1 MTTTSDVI
9 VVGAGLAGLS
19 AAARLHR
26 AGVRVTVLEASDD
39 VGGRVRTDEV
49 DGFRLD
55 RGFQVLLP
63 AYPAVRRLITVD
75 DLRLRRFTRGTIA
88 AFPDGHRWLAGPWN
102 GLPSIKGL
110 AQFATHHPG
119 DALRM
124 TGLVLRDA
132 LTPNSFVRKDAQRTT
147 AEEFVRWG
155 LSASTIEAVLRPFL
169 AGVFLDP
176 ALNTSSRLF
185 HLLWRSFLRGGG
197 ALPAQG
203 MQALPRSMAAALPTE
218 TIRTGI
224 TVEEVTGGGVRTSSG
239 ERLTA
244 NAVVVAT
251 DGDAASHLLPEVEAP
266 EWHAVTT
273 FYFRVGTTPLRSP
286 TLLLDGTTDLL
297 LNTAVI
303 SEVAPEYA
311 PEGSALIAASVPD
324 RADVH
329 LEARVRERLA
339 HLYQTD
345 TSDWELLRA
354 YALPRALPVFP
365 AGAPLRRPVR
375 VGGGRY
381 VCGDHRDTPSIQGAL
396 VSGQRAARAVLAD
409 LGRH

>member
-1 MTTTSDVI
+1 MTTASDVI

-19 AAARLHR
+19 AATRLHR
-26 AGVRVTVLEASDD
+26 TGVRVIVLEADDD

-63 AYPAVRRLITVD
+63 AYPAVRRLITED
-75 DLRLRRFTRGTIA
+75 DLQLRKFTRGTIA
-88 AFPDGHRWLAGPWN
+88 TLPDGHRWLAGPWH
-102 GLPSIKGL
+102 GLPAIRGL
-110 AQFATHHPG
+110 AQFAMHHPG

-124 TGLVLRDA
+124 TRLVLRDA
-132 LTPNSFVRKDAQRTT
+132 LAPNSVVRKDAQRTT
-147 AEEFVRWG
+147 AEEFMHWG
-155 LSASTIEAVLRPFL
+155 LSASTIEEVLRPFL

-197 ALPAQG
+197 ALPAHG
-203 MQALPRSMAAALPTE
+203 MQTLPRSLAAGLPTE

-224 TVEEVTGGGVRTSSG
+224 AVGEVTDGGVRTSSG
-239 ERLTA
+239 EHLTA
-244 NAVVVAT
+244 NAVIVAT
-251 DGDAASHLLPEVEAP
+251 DGDAASRLLPGIEAP

-273 FYFRVGTTPLRSP
+273 FYYRADTAPLRSP

-297 LNTAVI
+297 LHTAVI
-303 SEVAPEYA
+303 SEIAPEYA
-311 PEGSALIAASVPD
+311 PEGSSLIAASVPG
-324 RADVH
+324 RSEVH
-329 LEARVRERLA
+329 LEARVRERLTRI
-339 HLYQTD
+339 YRTD
-345 TSDWELLRA
+345 TSEWELLHA
-354 YALPRALPVFP
+354 YAVPRALPVFP

-375 VGGGRY
+375 VSDGRY

-409 LGRH
+409 LPGR